1 MTEKLK
7 MKNKKTFREEIA
19 EDFVK
24 SLEED
29 NLVWIKGWN
38 SGTGTPINFARD
50 KEYKGINKLYLKK
63 IEVEKG
69 FNDNRW
75 LTFKQI
81 KDSNYHLMKGSKGY
95 MVEYFIPYD
104 VEEKKWITWD
114 EYNDQKDIKDY
125 EIKPKYYTVFNGS
138 QIEGI
143 EKLQPKYKLNEIEK
157 EEVIEKISKGM
168 GVDIVEK
175 EGNDGAYY
183 DILSDKITIPHRQQF
198 KSREHYTAT
207 VLHELS
213 HATGSENRLNRDI
226 ENKFG
231 SKKYGFEELVAEIS
245 SCFMSEYIPGSLN
258 EDIFNNH
265 KAYIKSWI
273 KSIREDKKVLFK
285 AIKEAD
291 KASEYMIE
299 KGALREYVKEKEVGK
314 DLVKDIDNSEQEREE
329 EIEF

>member
-38 SGTGTPINFARD
+38 GGTGAPLNFARD

-63 IEVEKG
+63 VEIENDL
-69 FNDNRW
+69 NDNRW

-81 KDSNYHLMKGSKGY
+81 VDNDYHLKKGSRGY
-95 MVEYFIPYD
+95 KVEYFIPYD
-104 VEEKKWITWD
+104 IEEKKWITWD
-114 EYNDQKDIKDY
+114 EYNDKKDIKDY

-157 EEVIEKISKGM
+157 EEVIEKISNGM
-168 GVDIVEK
+168 EVEIIEK
-175 EGNDGAYY
+175 EGNNRAYY
-183 DILSDKITIPHRQQF
+183 EILSDKIVIPQRGQF

-213 HATGSENRLNRDI
+213 HATGSENRLNRDMQ
-226 ENKFG
+226 NGFG
-231 SKKYGFEELVAEIS
+231 TKKYGFEELVAEIS

-273 KSIREDKKVLFK
+273 KNIKEDKNFLFK

-291 KASEYMIE
+291 KASDYMIE
-299 KGALREYVKEKEVGK
+299 KGELREYLKSREKLNKEEVEKEKIK
-314 DLVKDIDNSEQEREE
+314 IEREE
-329 EIEF
+329 EFEF